1 MSDNNK
7 YNIADIIDFSSAQ
20 KPVDVQAAV
29 DALMLQKAHAA
40 IEAKKIETAKK
51 MFGDAAG
58 PEDPDYTDDDW
69 EEDQE
74 DMESDESEVEVE
86 DDLDLD
92 ISDEELEDLLND
104 LENLDDMDLDD
115 NLEDDN
121 SDVEDTEDGENA

>member
-7 YNIADIIDFSSAQ
+7 YDIADIINFSSEQ
-20 KPVDVQAAV
+20 KPVEVKSVV
-29 DALMLQKAHAA
+29 DAIMLQKAHAA

-58 PEDPDYTDDDW
+58 PEDPDYSEEDW

-74 DMESDESEVEVE
+74 DMTDDSDTSEDD

-92 ISDEELEDLLND
+92 ISDEELEELLND
-104 LENLDDMDLDD
+104 LEDLDDTDFDD

-121 SDVEDTEDGENA
+121 SEVEDTEDGENA